1 MVDSTIEFVE
11 NIFDNILSNSQ
22 VDIDELEHLRT
33 NVESKLK
40 DIENK

>member
-11 NIFDNILSNSQ
+11 NIFDNILSNSH
-22 VDIDELEHLRT
+22 VDIDELEHLRN
-33 NVESKLK
+33 NVELKLK